1 MGRGIHRI
9 VLKFKR
15 DRVDGRAQ
23 SRSPRGSPFTV
34 GAIQRLYL
42 SDDGRP
48 DKNAIE
54 SVVKDLLAG
63 FPDDVSD

>member
-9 VLKFKR
+9 VLKFKH

-23 SRSPRGSPFTV
+23 SRSPRGSPYTV

-42 SDDGRP
+42 TDDGSP
-48 DKNAIE
+48 DKTVVE
-54 SVVKDLLAG
+54 SVVQDLLAG